1 MPLVTGSNDE
11 FEHLQVERIFTD
23 SSERQAGGTV
33 ADYVFVLKKRL
44 QNVIGIEL
52 TAFAIPSSVTPT
64 FSLGVNDSIDFEL
77 SQGAVTKV
85 FHAVMPSNSFEYQNI
100 SVPYLN
106 YVSVL
111 QQVLNRAI
119 FSDPDFGTAG
129 TTPAFFWTQCVPEL
143 KTVIG
148 VSGGAVLRLLFAS
161 GLHNKTNARTVMGF
175 NQSDYVVPAGSYIFS
190 DFTVNTEPFDH
201 IEVHVDEFREYSPI
215 ARIYNGYPGGSVV
228 LQDAS
233 HTRFRYLNDAPP
245 RILEKLTIRMRLP
258 NGTPIENAFKNNHSL
273 TFTAICLAHNANP
286 VPRYIK
292 VLQSL

>member
-23 SSERQAGGTV
+23 SSERRPGDTV
-33 ADYVFVLKKRL
+33 ADYVFVLRKRL
-44 QNVIGIEL
+44 QNVVGIEL

-64 FSLGVNDSIDFEL
+64 FSTGVNDSIDFEL

-111 QQVLNRAI
+111 QQVLNRTI
-119 FSDPDFGTAG
+119 FFDPDFGASG
-129 TTPAFFWTQCVPEL
+129 ATPAFFWTQSVPEL

-148 VSGGAVLRLLFAS
+148 VSGGAILRLLFSS
-161 GLHNKTNARTVMGF
+161 GINAKTNARAVMGF
-175 NQSDYVVPAGSYIFS
+175 NESDYVIPAGSYIFS
-190 DFTVNTEPFDH
+190 DFAVNLEPFDH
-201 IEVHVDEFREYSPI
+201 IEVHVDEFREYTPI
-215 ARIYNGYPGGSVV
+215 ARIYNGYTGGSVM

-233 HTRFRYLNDAPP
+233 HTRFRYLKVAPP
-245 RILEKLTIRMRLP
+245 RILDKLTIRLRLP

-273 TFTAICLAHNANP
+273 TFTAIYLAHNANP
-286 VPRYIK
+286 VPRYVKI
-292 VLQSL
+292 LQSL